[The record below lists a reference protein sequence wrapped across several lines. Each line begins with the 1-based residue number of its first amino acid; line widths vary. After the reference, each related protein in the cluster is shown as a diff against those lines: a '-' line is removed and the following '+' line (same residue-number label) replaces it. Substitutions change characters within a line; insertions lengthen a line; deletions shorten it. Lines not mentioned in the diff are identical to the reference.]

1 MTKSKKIK
9 LIIGI
14 LYLICLVSFLY
25 LIFSRFSFDE
35 IKSYDFIKSNRD
47 YIFELKV
54 SNIFLVSV
62 LFILFTILWV
72 LAAGFVSPLALLAG
86 FIFGKWLGL
95 IYLTLG
101 MSIGSTALY
110 LLANFFFKEIIKNKF
125 LYKYKALKQK
135 FQKSEFLYLLIYR
148 FVGGIPFALS
158 NILPCIFNVKA
169 INFFLATFLGIIPQ
183 LFVMV
188 TLGSNIEK
196 IIQENIS
203 PPSFLDMMLSPDI
216 YFPII
221 GFIILVF
228 ISYMLRKKIF
238 KK

>member
-47 YIFELKV
+47 YIFELKA

-125 LYKYKALKQK
+125 LYKYKALKKK

>member
-125 LYKYKALKQK
+125 LYKYKALKKK

>member
-14 LYLICLVSFLY
+14 LYLICLVLFLY

-110 LLANFFFKEIIKNKF
+110 LLANFF
-125 LYKYKALKQK
+125 
-135 FQKSEFLYLLIYR
+135 S
-148 FVGGIPFALS
+148 
-158 NILPCIFNVKA
+158 
-169 INFFLATFLGIIPQ
+169 
-183 LFVMV
+183 
-188 TLGSNIEK
+188 
-196 IIQENIS
+196 
-203 PPSFLDMMLSPDI
+203 
-216 YFPII
+216 
-221 GFIILVF
+221 
-228 ISYMLRKKIF
+228 KK
-238 KK
+238 

>member
-1 MTKSKKIK
+1 M
-9 LIIGI
+9 
-14 LYLICLVSFLY
+14 
-25 LIFSRFSFDE
+25 
-35 IKSYDFIKSNRD
+35 
-47 YIFELKV
+47 
-54 SNIFLVSV
+54 
-62 LFILFTILWV
+62 
-72 LAAGFVSPLALLAG
+72 
-86 FIFGKWLGL
+86 
-95 IYLTLG
+95 
-101 MSIGSTALY
+101 
-110 LLANFFFKEIIKNKF
+110 
-125 LYKYKALKQK
+125 
-135 FQKSEFLYLLIYR
+135 
-148 FVGGIPFALS
+148 GGIPFALS

>member
-14 LYLICLVSFLY
+14 LYLICLVLFLY

>member
-1 MTKSKKIK
+1 
-9 LIIGI
+9 
-14 LYLICLVSFLY
+14 LY